1 MSDILVKGKIIK
13 EVYSNGSYK
22 ILAFSPYPDQMELV
36 KVNKYGNVSLV
47 GELGYLSVGEQYELK
62 LKEESTNNYGTSY
75 SVVSCPSLSEIN
87 VDELT
92 REEAFKI
99 LTSFTTEKQAN
110 YILDAYPNFI
120 AKVIKEGK
128 ESIDVS
134 KIYNVGEAY
143 LNAYVR
149 ELNEKYKYI
158 HILNK
163 YSDYQFNIGDCKNL
177 YQYYFTNEK
186 IETAVDE
193 TPYYALIE
201 VLGRSF
207 ESADKLLC
215 SFRHEL
221 VESNQRCEAMIMD
234 ILHENE
240 AKGSSRI
247 KGSELWK
254 KAHDYD
260 ERLLKL
266 IKDVCVN
273 SANIYYND
281 DDKYIALMST
291 YLAEIR
297 IKDWVMDKLS
307 TDSKLDLN
315 WSDYKVNL
323 DGSELTDTQLNAL
336 KVFCESPISLL
347 TGFSGVGKTFSVKA
361 LIRMLEDNNLTY
373 TLVCPTGKASRV
385 LSEQTGKEASTIHK
399 RVFQG
404 QINSD
409 VIVVDEFGMVGLDVF
424 CMLINSII
432 NPNARIVFV
441 GDPAQIPSI
450 SLGKI
455 FDDFIASNIIPT
467 TMLTEVF
474 RYKSNG
480 SLFVATNVRQG
491 KSFFDDTEM
500 VKYKDGV
507 YSVCDNY
514 KFIETDEDDIP
525 DEVIKQYHK
534 LLDKGIK
541 TKDILILA
549 PMNVGSMG
557 TYAINN
563 AIQAEVNPPKANEV
577 VITRRLDKN
586 TITFR
591 VGDIVLNTKNDY
603 HAVSYEAYQKIKND
617 TTGVLSED
625 DVADSMIV
633 NGQSGIIREVLG
645 KEGLVVQ
652 FDETLIYMNKAK
664 VTSQLLLGYSISTFK
679 AQGSTTDYT
688 INIVSESHH
697 KMLSRG
703 LLYVADTRNKKS
715 CIDIGSM
722 ATYERALN
730 IVVNDKRDTFLL
742 DLLLE
747 DKNKPQDIE
756 KDLTN

>member
-1 MSDILVKGKIIK
+1 MSDISVKGKIIK

-22 ILAFSPYPDQMELV
+22 ILAFSPYADQIKKV
-36 KVNKYGNVSLV
+36 KINKYGTISLV
-47 GELGYLSVGEQYELK
+47 GELGYLSVGEQYELIV
-62 LKEESTNNYGTSY
+62 KEESTNNYGTSY
-75 SVVSCPSLSEIN
+75 SVVSCPSLTEIN
-87 VDELT
+87 LDNLS
-92 REEAFKI
+92 REESVRI
-99 LTSFTTEKQAN
+99 LTSFTTERQAN

-120 AKVIKEGK
+120 SKVINEGK
-128 ESIDVS
+128 DSIDVK
-134 KIYNVGEAY
+134 KIYNVGEVY

-163 YSDYQFNIGDCKNL
+163 YSDYQFNVGDCKKL
-177 YQYYFTNEK
+177 YAQYYTNENIANAIK
-186 IETAVDE
+186 D
-193 TPYYALIE
+193 TPYYVLIE

-207 ESADKLLC
+207 ESSDKLLC
-215 SFRHEL
+215 TFRNEL
-221 VESNQRCEAMIMD
+221 VESEQRCEAMVMD

-240 AKGSSRI
+240 AEGSSRI
-247 KGSELWK
+247 KGSELWN
-254 KAHDYD
+254 KAHNYD

-266 IKDVCVN
+266 TKDVCIN
-273 SANIYYND
+273 SPNIYYD
-281 DDKYIALMST
+281 DNDKYIALMNT

-297 IKDWVMDKLS
+297 IKDWVMEKLS

-315 WSDYKVNL
+315 WRDYKVNL
-323 DGSELTDTQLNAL
+323 DGSELSDTQLNAL
-336 KVFCESPISLL
+336 KVFCESPISIL
-347 TGFSGVGKTFSVKA
+347 TGYSGVGKTFSVKA
-361 LIRMLEDNNLTY
+361 LIRMLDDNYLNY

-385 LSEQTGKEASTIHK
+385 LAEQTGKEASTIHK

-404 QINSD
+404 EINSD

-424 CMLINSII
+424 CMLINSIT

-455 FDDFIASNIIPT
+455 FDDFIASKIIPT

-491 KSFFDDTEM
+491 KSFFDDDEM
-500 VKYKDGV
+500 VKHNDNIF
-507 YSVCDNY
+507 SVCDNY

-525 DEVIKQYHK
+525 NEVLRQYHK
-534 LLDKGIK
+534 LLNKGIK
-541 TKDILILA
+541 PKDILILA

-563 AIQAEVNPPKANEV
+563 AIQAEVNPPKVDET
-577 VITRRLDKN
+577 VITRKLNGN

-617 TTGVLSED
+617 ELGILSED
-625 DVADSMIV
+625 DVADSIIV
-633 NGQSGIIREVLG
+633 NGQSGIIREVL
-645 KEGLVVQ
+645 KKDGLIVQ

-664 VTSQLLLGYSISTFK
+664 VMGQLLLGYSISTFK

-715 CIDIGSM
+715 CIDIGNI

-742 DLLLE
+742 DLLT
-747 DKNKPQDIE
+747 QDIE